1 MSKDQHR
8 DPPDWSQVSRRQR
21 VFLCFHSRHSESEG
35 LQLWWLMAL
44 GGSLLMLA
52 SPVHSNISPNDTWFS
67 SGSSLSV
74 NVHPKV

>member
-8 DPPDWSQVSRRQR
+8 DQLDWSKVSERQR
-21 VFLCFHSRHSESEG
+21 VYLRCHPRHSESEG
-35 LQLWWLMAL
+35 LQLRWLMAL

-52 SPVHSNISPNDTWFS
+52 SPVHLNISPNDTWFS
-67 SGSSLSV
+67 SGSSLPV